1 MKREDEPAA
10 VEKMAMRL
18 ENLGEKHAL
27 HVSGQE
33 LRLCINN
40 SRKAIRAYQEALQVL
55 KVCETECE
63 MACTALRRQY
73 ENNYLDARKQL
84 GKVLAERLF
93 PKLNV
98 GSKSDKAP
106 AAEA

>member
-1 MKREDEPAA
+1 MRREDEPAA
-10 VEKMAMRL
+10 VEKMTMRL
-18 ENLGEKHAL
+18 ENLGEKHVL

-40 SRKAIRAYQEALQVL
+40 SRKAIRAYREALQVL

-84 GKVLAERLF
+84 GKVLAERMF
-93 PKLNV
+93 PKLTV

-106 AAEA
+106 VKEA